1 MDQPAS
7 GRFWML
13 PTLFVCVFGI
23 VAMALTKM
31 VPSPLRELDYM
42 IIGSVSVLAGLL
54 AVFVLVN
61 RTMERPVL
69 PPADEV
75 KPKPR
80 RRHSTSILD
89 LNGGPDNSDPQS

>member
-1 MDQPAS
+1 
-7 GRFWML
+7 
-13 PTLFVCVFGI
+13 
-23 VAMALTKM
+23 
-31 VPSPLRELDYM
+31 
-42 IIGSVSVLAGLL
+42 
-54 AVFVLVN
+54 
-61 RTMERPVL
+61 MERPVL

>member
-1 MDQPAS
+1 
-7 GRFWML
+7 ML
-13 PTLFVCVFGI
+13 PTLFFCVFGI
-23 VAMALTKM
+23 VAMALTKV
-31 VPSPLRELDYM
+31 VPAPLRELDYM

-54 AVFVLVN
+54 AVFALVH

-69 PPADEV
+69 PRGDEA

-89 LNGGPDNSDPQS
+89 LNGGPDNSEPRP